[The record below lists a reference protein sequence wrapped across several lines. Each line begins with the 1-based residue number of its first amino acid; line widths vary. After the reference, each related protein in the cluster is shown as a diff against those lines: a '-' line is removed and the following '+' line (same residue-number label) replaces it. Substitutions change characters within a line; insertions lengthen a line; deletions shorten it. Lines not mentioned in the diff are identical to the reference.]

1 MWRWHSA
8 DRTSLPLLIYIALL
22 FFLLIYIALLSSS
35 SLLLYLHCAVIFLFS
50 PSLLTLRCYLPL
62 LFFFVAL
69 LSLSL
74 QCDSKK
80 EASDTGNIQQE
91 EEDDAH
97 TRNEDDA
104 QVSRLENNMYDVWTE
119 AVLMYST
126 VQKLCLLYSTV
137 DCTEVEYST
146 VDWAVHLPQK
156 SYRSYA
162 YCSLYLR
169 LFVFCVFYC
178 TVVS

>member
-1 MWRWHSA
+1 MKR
-8 DRTSLPLLIYIALL
+8 DVGILLIVLPFPFL
-22 FFLLIYIALLSSS
+22 FTLRCSFFFL
-35 SLLLYLHCAVIFLFS
+35 F
-50 PSLLTLRCYLPL
+50 TLRCYLPL
-62 LFFFVAL
+62 LSFFIAL

-119 AVLMYST
+119 AVLIVQHSRLHRSRVQHSRLGST
-126 VQKLCLLYSTV
+126 PTTEVLQKLCVL
-137 DCTEVEYST
+137 
-146 VDWAVHLPQK
+146 
-156 SYRSYA
+156 
-162 YCSLYLR
+162 
-169 LFVFCVFYC
+169 
-178 TVVS
+178 

>member
-1 MWRWHSA
+1 MTR
-8 DRTSLPLLIYIALL
+8 DLGILLILL
-22 FFLLIYIALLSSS
+22 PFPFLFTLRCSFFFL
-35 SLLLYLHCAVIFLFS
+35 F
-50 PSLLTLRCYLPL
+50 TLRCYLPL
-62 LFFFVAL
+62 LSFFIAL

-137 DCTEVEYST
+137 DCAEVEYST
-146 VDWAVHLPQK
+146 IDWAVLLPQK